1 MTAGPP
7 SIAVTDVARRFGA
20 IAALRGV
27 SFEIPAGSVLAVFGA
42 NGAGKSTLLR
52 ILAGLLKP
60 DRGTVRFGGAA
71 FDRSDPVQRRR
82 IALIS
87 HQSLCYD
94 GLSAFENLLFYARLY
109 HLPDPAAAARAALA
123 SARLEDRADSLVS
136 TMSRG
141 MTQRL
146 AIARALL
153 HQPELLL
160 LDEPFTG
167 LDQRSAAALGEELGR
182 LRSAGRTMVFVT
194 HQQDEA
200 LALATH
206 VGVLEDGRLAE
217 LRQP

>member
-7 SIAVTDVARRFGA
+7 SIAVQDVARRFGA

-27 SFEIPAGSVLAVFGA
+27 SFEIPAGAVLAIFGP

-60 DRGTVRFGGAA
+60 DHGSVRIGGAA
-71 FDRSDPVQRRR
+71 FDRSDPAQRRR
-82 IALIS
+82 IGLIS
-87 HQSLCYD
+87 HQSLCYE
-94 GLSAFENLLFYARLY
+94 GLTAYENLLFYARLY
-109 HLPDPAAAARAALA
+109 ALPDPSAAARAALV
-123 SARLEDRADSLVS
+123 SARLEDRAGSLAS

-206 VGVLEDGRLAE
+206 VGILEDGRMTRLTQ
-217 LRQP
+217 R